1 MTIKN
6 LLKKLIQ
13 YVIHLGRPKTT
24 KLQKT
29 ITIDLKPSKSKKKTP
44 SLNKI
49 QSTSSDVQIK
59 QVERKQQQK
68 TITSFTEKIPK
79 PVTEFPPTIITV
91 GSECIPEHPGD
102 WSDRPVP

>member
-59 QVERKQQQK
+59 QVERQQQ
-68 TITSFTEKIPK
+68 IWWFIVLGVLLLSVAEM
-79 PVTEFPPTIITV
+79 
-91 GSECIPEHPGD
+91 
-102 WSDRPVP
+102 WLANRY